1 MNAGRQISKS
11 NLRSFFSS
19 IPVIESSPTKPDTVL
34 TKLRSK
40 GKSKKGVSQQQ
51 PGTKVVPYKKKK
63 ITGALRE
70 AVWIKTMGKVFEGKC
85 PVVWCPNTITVFDF
99 QSGHNIPESK
109 GGSTTLPNLIP
120 ICARCNFS
128 MGNQYTIDAWNALHS
143 ASTSASTS
151 TSTSISALVKVNVHP
166 PRQSFF
172 QRFCSCFYFFRK
184 ST

>member
-1 MNAGRQISKS
+1 MDAGRQTSKS

-19 IPVIESSPTKPDTVL
+19 IPLSVSPTQAKEPN
-34 TKLRSK
+34 KKQIAPKS
-40 GKSKKGVSQQQ
+40 KSKKTQA
-51 PGTKVVPYKKKK
+51 KVTLKDKPYTKKK

-85 PVVWCPNTITVFDF
+85 PVSWCPNTITVFDF

-128 MGNQYTIDAWNALHS
+128 MGNQYTIDEWNALH
-143 ASTSASTS
+143 
-151 TSTSISALVKVNVHP
+151 ALPVSEVAFVKEEK
-166 PRQSFF
+166 SFVKKYF
-172 QRFCSCFYFFRK
+172 SCFFF
-184 ST
+184 

>member
-1 MNAGRQISKS
+1 MNASRQRT

-19 IPVIESSPTKPDTVL
+19 LPIAVQTETKSPPPK
-34 TKLRSK
+34 
-40 GKSKKGVSQQQ
+40 KKGRPKAPPKQPSKSQQQ
-51 PGTKVVPYKKKK
+51 QQQPYKKKK

-109 GGSTTLPNLIP
+109 GGSTTLPNLIA

-128 MGNQYTIDAWNALHS
+128 MGNQYTIDEWNALH
-143 ASTSASTS
+143 ASPSQPVSP
-151 TSTSISALVKVNVHP
+151 P
-166 PRQSFF
+166 PRHSLV
-172 QRFCSCFYFFRK
+172 QRFFCCFFK
-184 ST
+184 QSK

>member
-1 MNAGRQISKS
+1 MNAVRQSSKS
-11 NLRSFFSS
+11 NLRALFSS
-19 IPVIESSPTKPDTVL
+19 FPPSTSTSIPIPVTTVIQ
-34 TKLRSK
+34 SK
-40 GKSKKGVSQQQ
+40 GKGKRKQKEKKEISQ
-51 PGTKVVPYKKKK
+51 PVAKPYTKKK

-128 MGNQYTIDAWNALHS
+128 MGNHYTIDEWNILHS
-143 ASTSASTS
+143 STS
-151 TSTSISALVKVNVHP
+151 TSTSIVVPEIQQQEQQQLPRRSFVKK
-166 PRQSFF
+166 FF
-172 QRFCSCFYFFRK
+172 CCFFNH
-184 ST
+184 SN

>member
-1 MNAGRQISKS
+1 MNAARQSSKS
-11 NLRSFFSS
+11 TLRTFFSS
-19 IPVIESSPTKPDTVL
+19 LPLPTPIAVQ
-34 TKLRSK
+34 SK
-40 GKSKKGVSQQQ
+40 GKRKTKANTNTNAKKETTQ
-51 PGTKVVPYKKKK
+51 PQPQPQPKAVVKPYTKKK

-128 MGNQYTIDAWNALHS
+128 MGNHYTIDEWNALHAS
-143 ASTSASTS
+143 AAAITTTTEEQSQKQKQKQPSF
-151 TSTSISALVKVNVHP
+151 VKK
-166 PRQSFF
+166 FF
-172 QRFCSCFYFFRK
+172 CCFFNR
-184 ST
+184 SN